1 MKLTIIGTPRALTG
15 WNRPGQSWGASVA
28 PPGSQ
33 WSPVRPDV
41 KPPSVEKSRLLG
53 KPKGARM
60 AFLDFLLHVY
70 LPAIMKVNISAIAK
84 KLPNWKQPKCRSIDE
99 WIKIL
104 WYVCTME

>member
-1 MKLTIIGTPRALTG
+1 M
-15 WNRPGQSWGASVA
+15 A

-33 WSPVRPDV
+33 WSAVRPDV

-84 KLPNWKQPKCRSIDE
+84 KLPKWKQPKCPSIDE